1 MHSLVLANQ
10 GTDIIS
16 LFFFQMKPNLKQ
28 IQIQMKNL
36 ILGFCLILMMSCQT
50 DQIKTEKIME
60 SSDAQNLLS
69 EENII
74 TDKSTALTSEP
85 YQIKL
90 DLHQLDNL
98 KYNLEIQMFLNNE
111 AYFVSPNAKGDFSG
125 KFTFFIE
132 ENDSFILQG
141 DLIESPLADKA
152 HVKLPFIDDLEN
164 GVRENT
170 SYKQLLQI
178 TNPDDFQINGYIQF
192 TIEPR
197 CTLEKIP
204 IIIKSVNG
212 KLKFEIFQC

>member
-1 MHSLVLANQ
+1 
-10 GTDIIS
+10 
-16 LFFFQMKPNLKQ
+16 
-28 IQIQMKNL
+28 MKNL

-164 GVRENT
+164 SVRENT